1 MMNRTLLE
9 MVSCVLLEAKNSE
22 DFLAEALAIATLTYI
37 INKSL
42 SISINLNTSEEIW
55 RGTPPDLSNLCT
67 YTKQSKVEP
76 GALKHILKGYLEGV
90 KGYK

>member
-1 MMNRTLLE
+1 M
-9 MVSCVLLEAKNSE
+9 LLEAKNSE

-55 RGTPPDLSNLCT
+55 RGTPPT
-67 YTKQSKVEP
+67 YQTYVHILSKV
-76 GALKHILKGYLEGV
+76 G
-90 KGYK
+90 